1 MNTGKWGTI
10 NNETYDIIENEK
22 DIEKLFNCLR
32 GNILGKE
39 NTIEYLRE
47 QLKKA
52 KEDTY
57 KDKELTKIKARY
69 EEMEKDYYRGFP
81 ISESEEKAIKK
92 WQTEHEKEHGGG
104 HGAIGGKYT
113 YIFTPT
119 SIGTIGTIKCS
130 CGESF
135 DFQEL

>member
-39 NTIEYLRE
+39 NTIEYLRS
-47 QLKKA
+47 QLEKA
-52 KEDTY
+52 KADTY
-57 KDKELTKIKARY
+57 KDAELVKIKARY

-81 ISESEEKAIKK
+81 ISKSEEKAIKE
-92 WQTEHEKEHGGG
+92 WQTEHEKAHKGG

-113 YIFTPT
+113 YIFVPT

-130 CGESF
+130 CGANF

>member
-39 NTIEYLRE
+39 NTIKYLRE
-47 QLKKA
+47 ELQKA
-52 KEDTY
+52 KDNTY
-57 KDKELTKIKARY
+57 KDTELVKIKARC
-69 EEMEKDYYRGFP
+69 EKLEKDYYRGFP

-92 WQTEHEKEHGGG
+92 WQTKHEKNHKGGY
-104 HGAIGGKYT
+104 GAIGGKYT
-113 YIFTPT
+113 YIFIPT
-119 SIGTIGTIKCS
+119 SIGTVGTIKCL

>member
-22 DIEKLFNCLR
+22 DIEQLFDCLR

-39 NTIEYLRE
+39 DTIKYLRE
-47 QLKKA
+47 ELQKA
-52 KEDTY
+52 KSDAY
-57 KDKELTKIKARY
+57 KDAELAKMKSRY

-92 WQTEHEKEHGGG
+92 WQIEHEKIHQGG

-113 YIFTPT
+113 YEFIPT
-119 SIGTIGTIKCS
+119 SICTFGVIKCS
-130 CGESF
+130 CGAKF
-135 DFQEL
+135 DFQEV